1 MEEIMKKMSIQVL
14 LIINS
19 LLYCI
24 LGEYDGAF
32 YTLVVFV
39 VIDYVTSIIC
49 AIINRELARVVSAKH
64 LLISKAS
71 LFIIVGM
78 GNILDKYVFA
88 SYDGALRIVIIFF
101 YISNEGLSILE
112 NLSVIGLPIPNKLKD
127 TLNLLHKDEHDNKK

>member
-1 MEEIMKKMSIQVL
+1 MKKMSIQVL